1 MPKPISSLPYPLTDL
16 RCRLQKFVQHPILL
30 LIITIIPLFAQTSF
44 SSLFVVA
51 SEFNFPFLPPGVLS
65 WSGEAVVLQ
74 PAAVLSEDG
83 DEEEDHDEEERAEEE
98 EGDDYEEDGDEEEDE
113 VEGRECP
120 CHSSLLFEHFVKVF
134 CITLLG

>member
-1 MPKPISSLPYPLTDL
+1 M
-16 RCRLQKFVQHPILL
+16 
-30 LIITIIPLFAQTSF
+30 
-44 SSLFVVA
+44 
-51 SEFNFPFLPPGVLS
+51 
-65 WSGEAVVLQ
+65 VLQ

-83 DEEEDHDEEERAEEE
+83 DEEEDHDEERVEEE
-98 EGDDYEEDGDEEEDE
+98 EGDDYEEDGDEEDDE

>member
-1 MPKPISSLPYPLTDL
+1 M
-16 RCRLQKFVQHPILL
+16 
-30 LIITIIPLFAQTSF
+30 
-44 SSLFVVA
+44 
-51 SEFNFPFLPPGVLS
+51 
-65 WSGEAVVLQ
+65 VLQ

-83 DEEEDHDEEERAEEE
+83 DEEEDHDEERAAEEE